1 MSYVIVINLNYDT
14 QPADVCA
21 EIWAL
26 IKAKMLSAGFRIDSR
41 RFNINL
47 PEEEACKFARK
58 VIEDIEKNHL
68 DYHHEKLHLYLRDF
82 YGYDMAKTT
91 NLLLPELTKIS
102 VEDKA

>member
-21 EIWAL
+21 EIWTL

-47 PEEEACKFARK
+47 PERRHVNSPGRLLKILK
-58 VIEDIEKNHL
+58 
-68 DYHHEKLHLYLRDF
+68 
-82 YGYDMAKTT
+82 KTILIIT
-91 NLLLPELTKIS
+91 MRNFIS
-102 VEDKA
+102 I